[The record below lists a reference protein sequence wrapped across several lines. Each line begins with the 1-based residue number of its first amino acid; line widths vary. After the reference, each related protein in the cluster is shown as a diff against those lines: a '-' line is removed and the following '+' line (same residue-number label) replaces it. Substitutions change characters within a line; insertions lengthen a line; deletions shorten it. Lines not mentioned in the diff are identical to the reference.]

1 MGKMVLTSLAQKIR
15 RLTKNGVRFSFAA
28 SRTKYVVFRACSARR
43 KYVVLEK
50 RANAHGIPKCVLSI
64 SNR

>member
-15 RLTKNGVRFSFAA
+15 HFDENLLLFFFAA
-28 SRTKYVVFRACSARR
+28 SRTKYVVFRGWSART

-50 RANAHGIPKCVLSI
+50 RANAQPNSEMRFFYK
-64 SNR
+64 